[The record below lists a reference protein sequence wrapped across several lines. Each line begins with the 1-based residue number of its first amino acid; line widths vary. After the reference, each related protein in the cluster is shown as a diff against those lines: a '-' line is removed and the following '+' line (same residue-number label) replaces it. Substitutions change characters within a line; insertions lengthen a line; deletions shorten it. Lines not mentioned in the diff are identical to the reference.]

1 MGNAISLGME
11 FTAVLG
17 IGVIYWMLKR
27 RNQEKANQRAQGITD
42 NGEKGDKSL
51 DFEYIF

>member
-1 MGNAISLGME
+1 MGNAISLGLE
-11 FTAVLG
+11 AVAG
-17 IGVIYWMLKR
+17 IGIVLVYLIFR
-27 RNQEKANQRAQGITD
+27 HRNLVKTKQREQGITD